1 MAKGSS
7 SYSDFNALMQQ
18 LEQGEVLP
26 VYLLQGEEYRF
37 LEQLLDKI
45 EEKVVD
51 PATASFNHHTFYGKE
66 TEASELVNLAR
77 RFPMMAD
84 KQLIVYKEAQ
94 YCRKPEEIEEYLKN
108 PVPSTVLVWYH
119 PGKKIPSNRKLAKA
133 FATSGKVFNADP
145 IAEKDVIPVV
155 HSYIQDQ
162 GYDIE
167 PKPLHLLVENSAAR
181 FSVILQELDKVFS
194 NVEKGSKIREEHI
207 QKYVGINKKF
217 NIFGLQKAL
226 AQKKRTQVVEIVNYF
241 TSHTKEYPLVV
252 LNATLYGYF
261 RKVSIVQSMTRST
274 DKEIMSAVGIPFFA
288 MSEYREAARNYGGN
302 KIVSVMDCINDC
314 DLKFK
319 GIKPGGESEKL
330 LLEETILKILSI

>member
-18 LEQGEVLP
+18 LEQGEILP

-94 YCRKPEEIEEYLKN
+94 YCRKPDEMEEYIKN

-133 FATSGKVFNADP
+133 FAASGKVFNADP
-145 IAEKDVIPVV
+145 IAEKDVIQVV
-155 HSYIQDQ
+155 HSYIQEQ

-181 FSVILQELDKVFS
+181 VSLIFQELDKVFS
-194 NVEKGSKIREEHI
+194 NIEKGSKIREDHI
-207 QKYVGINKKF
+207 QKYVGINKKY

-226 AQKKRTQVVEIVNYF
+226 AQKRRTEVVEILNYF
-241 TSHTKEYPLVV
+241 TAHTKEYPLVV

-288 MSEYREAARNYGGN
+288 MSEYREAARNYGGK
-302 KIVSVMDCINDC
+302 KIVSAMDCINDC

-319 GIKPGGESEKL
+319 GIKPGGESEKA
-330 LLEETILKILSI
+330 LLEETILKILSL